1 MHLNKENIIISSI
14 EQMSDKYKGNMLI
27 LLYNLIFTNYILWV
41 HL

>member
-1 MHLNKENIIISSI
+1 MFLKKENIIISSI
-14 EQMSDKYKGNMLI
+14 EQMSDKYKVNMLI